1 MSVSLPNA
9 PGPDTLAE
17 RLTEDMRQ
25 RWGAGERPRTEDYL
39 ARCPELRDYPEAV
52 AELIYEE
59 VCLRKEHGETGVSS
73 EVLRRFPQWAD
84 PLRILLDC
92 HRALE
97 IDRGPAFPEPGER
110 LGDFHLLAE
119 LGRGS
124 QARVFLA
131 TQPTLADRPV
141 VLKLIPL
148 TGA

>member
-1 MSVSLPNA
+1 MSASFLDA

-17 RLTEDMRQ
+17 RLAEDMRQ
-25 RWGAGERPRTEDYL
+25 RWAAGERPRTEDYL
-39 ARCPELRDYPEAV
+39 ARCPELRDHPEAV

-59 VCLRKEHGETGVSS
+59 VCLRKERGESGVSS

-84 PLRILLDC
+84 PLRVLLDC

-97 IDRGPAFPEPGER
+97 IADGPDFPSPGER

-124 QARVFLA
+124 QGRVFLA

-141 VLKLIPL
+141 VLKLTPL